1 MAECTKNT
9 GKVNFL
15 IDGFPRNQ
23 NNWDGYVSVV
33 GKEVEMPIML
43 FFECPMEV

>member
-1 MAECTKNT
+1 MAECTRTT

-23 NNWDGYVSVV
+23 NNWDGWVNVF
-33 GKEVEMPIML
+33 GKEAEVPTML
-43 FFECPMEV
+43 YFECPMEV